1 MSSDYDNP
9 PTPAAATASAPG
21 RLVPAATPAMLDRVS
36 CPYACDDASMN
47 HSSAGLVIWD
57 VDGTLIPADLRW
69 LTRAIARAYGI
80 AQSEVVFPDKKVHG
94 YTDESIAVDTA
105 IASGVDPSSAEAGI
119 PAFRQAIATVM
130 QEGRQELAEVQPPYP
145 GAAASIAKLHER
157 GFIQTVLT
165 GNLRSAA
172 EVKLDVAGLDDFL
185 DLRIGGFG
193 SDARDRFQLP
203 AVVAQRYSAIYGD
216 PLDSAR
222 AIVIGDAPNDI
233 ACARHADFRV
243 AVVAHRLGR
252 RELASYEPDV
262 VLDSLD
268 PTTVVAA
275 VSSLL
280 SAGGTPATR

>member
-1 MSSDYDNP
+1 MSGHP
-9 PTPAAATASAPG
+9 ARPRTPAAF
-21 RLVPAATPAMLDRVS
+21 DRVT
-36 CPYACDDASMN
+36 CPYACDDAAMN
-47 HSSAGLVIWD
+47 HGSAGLVIWD

-80 AQSEVVFPDKKVHG
+80 AESEVVFPEKRVHG

-105 IASGVDPSSAEAGI
+105 IASGVDPSAAEAGI
-119 PAFRQAIATVM
+119 PAFRRAIVTVM
-130 QEGRQELAEVQPPYP
+130 QEGQRELAEIQAPYP
-145 GAAASIAKLHER
+145 GAVASIAELHDR
-157 GFIQTVLT
+157 GFTQTVLT

-172 EVKLDVAGLDDFL
+172 EVKLHVAGLNEFL

-203 AVVAQRYSAIYGD
+203 AIVAQRYSAIYGHQLD
-216 PLDSAR
+216 PAR
-222 AIVIGDAPNDI
+222 AVVIGDAPNDI

-243 AVVAHRLGR
+243 AVVAHRIGR
-252 RELASYEPDV
+252 QELTSYEPDL

-268 PTTVVAA
+268 PTMVVAA

-280 SAGGTPATR
+280 SSGSSPATC

>member
-1 MSSDYDNP
+1 
-9 PTPAAATASAPG
+9 
-21 RLVPAATPAMLDRVS
+21 
-36 CPYACDDASMN
+36 MN

-80 AQSEVVFPDKKVHG
+80 AESEVVFPDKKVHG

-105 IASGVDPSSAEAGI
+105 IASGVDPSAVEAGI
-119 PAFRQAIATVM
+119 PAFRQAIAAVM

-145 GAAASIAKLHER
+145 GAAASIAELHER
-157 GFIQTVLT
+157 GFVQTVLT

-172 EVKLDVAGLDDFL
+172 EVKLDVAGLDGFL

-203 AVVAQRYSAIYGD
+203 EVVAQRYSAIYGE

-222 AIVIGDAPNDI
+222 VIVIGDAPNDI

-243 AVVAHRLGR
+243 AVVAHRIGR
-252 RELASYEPDV
+252 QELASYEPDL

-268 PTTVVAA
+268 PTTVVVA
-275 VSSLL
+275 VMSLL
-280 SAGGTPATR
+280 SSGGSPAAR

>member
-1 MSSDYDNP
+1 
-9 PTPAAATASAPG
+9 
-21 RLVPAATPAMLDRVS
+21 
-36 CPYACDDASMN
+36 MN
-47 HSSAGLVIWD
+47 HSSAGLVVWD

-80 AQSEVVFPDKKVHG
+80 SQSEVVFPDKKVHG
-94 YTDESIAVDTA
+94 YTDESIAVDAA
-105 IASGVDPSSAEAGI
+105 IASGVDPSAAEAGLS
-119 PAFRQAIATVM
+119 AFRQAIAAVM
-130 QEGRQELAEVQPPYP
+130 QEGRQEFAEVQPPYP
-145 GAAASIAKLHER
+145 GAVASIAELHDR

-165 GNLRSAA
+165 GNLRVAA
-172 EVKLDVAGLDDFL
+172 EVKLKVAGLDEFL
-185 DLRIGGFG
+185 DLRIGAFG
-193 SDARDRFQLP
+193 SDAQDRFELP

-222 AIVIGDAPNDI
+222 VIVIGDAPNDI

-243 AVVAHRLGR
+243 AVVAHRIGR
-252 RELASYEPDV
+252 QDLASYGPDL

-280 SAGGTPATR
+280 SSGG

>member
-1 MSSDYDNP
+1 
-9 PTPAAATASAPG
+9 
-21 RLVPAATPAMLDRVS
+21 MLKGLA
-36 CPYACDDASMN
+36 ACDDASMN
-47 HSSAGLVIWD
+47 LSSAGLVIWD

-105 IASGVDPSSAEAGI
+105 IASGVDPSAAEAGI
-119 PAFRQAIATVM
+119 PAFRHAIAAVM
-130 QEGRQELAEVQPPYP
+130 HEGRQELAEVQPAYP
-145 GAAASIAKLHER
+145 GAAASIAALHGR

-172 EVKLDVAGLDDFL
+172 EVKLDVAGLDELL

-203 AVVAQRYSAIYGD
+203 AVVAQRYSAIYGE
-216 PLDSAR
+216 PLDPGR
-222 AIVIGDAPNDI
+222 VIVIGDAPNDI

-243 AVVAHRLGR
+243 AVVAHRIGHQ
-252 RELASYEPDV
+252 ELESYEPDL

-275 VSSLL
+275 VSLLL
-280 SAGGTPATR
+280 SAGGAPAAR

>member
-1 MSSDYDNP
+1 
-9 PTPAAATASAPG
+9 
-21 RLVPAATPAMLDRVS
+21 
-36 CPYACDDASMN
+36 MN

-80 AQSEVVFPDKKVHG
+80 AESEVVFPDKKVHG
-94 YTDESIAVDTA
+94 YTDESIAIDTA
-105 IASGVDPSSAEAGI
+105 IASGVDPSTAEAGM
-119 PAFRQAIATVM
+119 PAFRQAIAEVM

-145 GAAASIAKLHER
+145 GAAASVAELHDR
-157 GFIQTVLT
+157 GFTQTVLT

-172 EVKLDVAGLDDFL
+172 EVKLHAAGLDEFL

-203 AVVAQRYSAIYGD
+203 AVVARRYSAIYD
-216 PLDSAR
+216 DQLDSAR
-222 AIVIGDAPNDI
+222 VIIIGDAPNDI
-233 ACARHADFRV
+233 ACARHANFHV
-243 AVVAHRLGR
+243 AVVAHRIGR
-252 RELASYEPDV
+252 QELTSYGPDL

-268 PTTVVAA
+268 PTMVVAA

-280 SAGGTPATR
+280 SSGGSPAAC

>member
-1 MSSDYDNP
+1 
-9 PTPAAATASAPG
+9 
-21 RLVPAATPAMLDRVS
+21 
-36 CPYACDDASMN
+36 MN

-57 VDGTLIPADLRW
+57 IDGTLIPADLRW
-69 LTRAIARAYGI
+69 LKRAIARAYGI
-80 AQSEVVFPDKKVHG
+80 AHSDVAFPDKKVHG

-119 PAFRQAIATVM
+119 PAFRQAIAAVM
-130 QEGRQELAEVQPPYP
+130 QEGRHELAEVQPPYP
-145 GAAASIAKLHER
+145 GAAASIAELHNH
-157 GFIQTVLT
+157 GFVQTVLT

-172 EVKLDVAGLDDFL
+172 DVKLHVAGLDEFL

-203 AVVAQRYSAIYGD
+203 KVVAQRYSEIYGD
-216 PLDSAR
+216 PLDPAR

-233 ACARHADFRV
+233 ACARQAGFRV
-243 AVVAHRLGR
+243 AVVAHRIGR
-252 RELASYEPDV
+252 QELASYEPDL

-275 VSSLL
+275 VSSL
-280 SAGGTPATR
+280 SSCGGSPAAR